1 MSSQLKLKDG
11 QMQQLKVE
19 VSQLKR
25 SRDTLSNQMTEI
37 AMELEKY
44 KQLEVEMAD
53 LPEKYE
59 ALLQMYGELVEKNDE
74 LRLDLEEA
82 RTAYRAQLQE
92 LTTRLKRANV

>member
-1 MSSQLKLKDG
+1 MRKPSLISSVQRLS
-11 QMQQLKVE
+11 VE
-19 VSQLKR
+19 L
-25 SRDTLSNQMTEI
+25 
-37 AMELEKY
+37 
-44 KQLEVEMAD
+44 AD